1 MSKACEVLGINIFD
15 EKLFAKNVKQILVP
29 NHELLTFVLHDGN
42 EVTLKWENRSRS
54 ESWSEEMRLKARE
67 RAINFLK
74 EGK

>member
-1 MSKACEVLGINIFD
+1 MR
-15 EKLFAKNVKQILVP
+15 
-29 NHELLTFVLHDGN
+29 HDGN